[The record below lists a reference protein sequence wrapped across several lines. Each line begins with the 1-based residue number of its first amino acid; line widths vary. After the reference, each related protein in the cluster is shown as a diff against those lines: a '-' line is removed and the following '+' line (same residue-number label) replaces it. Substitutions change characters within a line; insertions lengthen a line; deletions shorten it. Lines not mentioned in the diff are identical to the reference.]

1 MTEEVHGEVAAL
13 LNNPEIR
20 KYESDSHAE
29 TDGVPLQ
36 QKNNNDNNMKRYLL
50 FIIGTVLA
58 LTAGTLT
65 LTVNKDADGNS
76 LFSIAGAG
84 LATTTADGT
93 QTSTTGAFSIKY
105 ASLKE

>member
-1 MTEEVHGEVAAL
+1 MTGEVHGEVAAL

-36 QKNNNDNNMKRYLL
+36 QKNNNDNNMKRYPL

-58 LTAGTLT
+58 LTAC
-65 LTVNKDADGNS
+65 NDDAVDGLS
-76 LFSIAGAG
+76 G
-84 LATTTADGT
+84 LYGDMRNYDFPTANVQTTTKLRHG
-93 QTSTTGAFSIKY
+93 IKY